1 MFKKIIFERE
11 DGIGVL
17 RFNRPE
23 VMNAFDP
30 EMVEELL
37 KAIDQIRND
46 DHAKVLMMTGT
57 GKAFCVGVDLTT
69 IKGLSADQGTQF
81 LKKIHQLILNLVAM
95 EKPVIAAVHGY
106 VFGGGWNFALAC
118 DLVIASEDAKFSQA
132 FVKIGLVSD
141 MGGMYF
147 LPRWVG
153 LNKTKELMFMGETID
168 AKEAERI
175 GIVNRVVPKDDL
187 ERAAKELAKK
197 LALGP
202 SKPIALMKEILSQS
216 ASLDLPSLLE
226 LEARAQAIC
235 FQTEEHKRSVEEFL
249 QKRKKS

>member
-1 MFKKIIFERE
+1 MFRKIIFERE

-46 DHAKVLMMTGT
+46 DHTKVLVMTGT
-57 GKAFCVGVDLTT
+57 GKAFCVGVDLST
-69 IKGLSADQGTQF
+69 IKGLSVDQGTQF
-81 LKKIHQLILNLVAM
+81 LKKVHQVILDLVAM
-95 EKPVIAAVHGY
+95 EKPVIAAIHGY
-106 VFGGGWNFALAC
+106 AFGGGWNFALAC

-147 LPRWVG
+147 LPKWVG
-153 LNKTKELMFMGETID
+153 LNKAKELMFTGETID
-168 AKEAERI
+168 AREAERI
-175 GIVNRVVPKDDL
+175 GMVNRVVPEGDL

-197 LALGP
+197 IALRP
-202 SKPIALMKEILSQS
+202 PKPIALMKKILSQS

-226 LEARAQAIC
+226 LETQAQAIC
-235 FQTEEHKRSVEEFL
+235 SQTEDHKRSVEEFL
-249 QKRKKS
+249 QKRKK

>member
-1 MFKKIIFERE
+1 MFRKIIFERE

-46 DHAKVLMMTGT
+46 DHTKVLVMTGT
-57 GKAFCVGVDLTT
+57 GKAFCVGVDLST
-69 IKGLSADQGTQF
+69 IKGLSVDQGTQF
-81 LKKIHQLILNLVAM
+81 LKKVHQVILDLVAM
-95 EKPVIAAVHGY
+95 EKPVIAAIHGY
-106 VFGGGWNFALAC
+106 AFGGGWNFALAC

-147 LPRWVG
+147 LPKWVG
-153 LNKTKELMFMGETID
+153 LNKAKELMFTGETID
-168 AKEAERI
+168 AREAERI
-175 GIVNRVVPKDDL
+175 GMVNRVVPEGDL

-197 LALGP
+197 IALGP
-202 SKPIALMKEILSQS
+202 LKPIGLMKKILNQS
-216 ASLDLPSLLE
+216 SSLDLPSLLE
-226 LEARAQAIC
+226 LETQAQAIC
-235 FQTEEHKRSVEEFL
+235 SQTEDHKRSVEEFL
-249 QKRKKS
+249 QKRKK

>member
-1 MFKKIIFERE
+1 MFKRIIFGQE

-37 KAIDQIRND
+37 KSIDQIRND
-46 DHAKVLMMTGT
+46 DHTKVLVMTGT

-69 IKGLSADQGTQF
+69 IKGLSMDQGTQF
-81 LKKIHQLILNLVAM
+81 LKKGHQLILNLVAL

-118 DLVIASEDAKFSQA
+118 DMVIASEDAKFSQA

-153 LNKTKELMFMGETID
+153 LNKAKELMFMGETID

-175 GIVNRVVPKDDL
+175 GMVNRVVPKDNL
-187 ERAAKELAKK
+187 ERTAKELAKK

-202 SKPIALMKEILSQS
+202 SKPIALMKKILSQS

-226 LEARAQAIC
+226 WEARAQAVC
-235 FQTEEHKRSVEEFL
+235 SQTEDHKRSVEEFL
-249 QKRKKS
+249 QKRKK